1 MSLQTPPMGAH
12 GSATALGLAQAE
24 THPQAHAHDLS
35 PFTHSHAFA
44 DEGQR
49 RRARALTGVTVLT
62 LLTMVAELL
71 AGWWTGSLALT
82 ADGWHMGTHALALGG
97 AVLAYRLSQAAAQHR
112 AVPGGPAGYA
122 FGGWKIEV
130 LSAYTS
136 GLLLM
141 GVALW
146 LGWEGMSAL
155 RSTTREVDFADALVV
170 AVIGL
175 VVNLA
180 SMVMLHRGSDAPAPV
195 APAAS
200 AAHGPT
206 DGHGHDHDHDHDH
219 AHGHA
224 HGRAHG
230 HSHGHA
236 HGHSHGPAGGAHD
249 HNFKAAYLHVL
260 ADAFTSV
267 LAIAALAGG
276 AWFGLGWLDPA
287 VALLGA
293 AVIAHWSWGMLR
305 STSRAL
311 VDATEDPALT
321 QRIRDLIQADGDAQV
336 ADLHVWQVG
345 AQAWSAALSVVA
357 DAPLPAAAYRDRL
370 GALAQ
375 LKHVTVEVHVCPGS
389 AIEHAHPHPDSHP
402 HPHPHAHSA
411 P

>member
-1 MSLQTPPMGAH
+1 VSTQHVSPVGAQ
-12 GSATALGLAQAE
+12 GPATVPASP
-24 THPQAHAHDLS
+24 TVHPQANAQVHSHDLR

-49 RRARALTGVTVLT
+49 RRARALTAVTVLT

-112 AVPGGPAGYA
+112 AVPGGPTGYA

-136 GLLLM
+136 GLLLL
-141 GVALW
+141 GVAVW
-146 LGWEGMSAL
+146 LGWEGVSAL

-175 VVNLA
+175 VVNLV
-180 SMVMLHRGSDAPAPV
+180 SMVMLHQGSDAPAP
-195 APAAS
+195 
-200 AAHGPT
+200 AAHGLAQGHAH
-206 DGHGHDHDHDHDH
+206 GHGDSHRHGHDH
-219 AHGHA
+219 AHGH
-224 HGRAHG
+224 AHG

-236 HGHSHGPAGGAHD
+236 HGHSRGPTGGAHD

-370 GALAQ
+370 GAVAQ

-389 AIEHAHPHPDSHP
+389 AAH
-402 HPHPHAHSA
+402 
-411 P
+411 